1 MSKYYTP
8 SIEEFHVGFECEV
21 VQEAKWVKVEV
32 IDSNMGY
39 FERRLN
45 EGESARVKYLDR
57 EDIESFG
64 FLDITR
70 TKGNYDSTDEKEK
83 NVFLLLEDLPSIK
96 VKDSRERII
105 IRIMNNGEI
114 RIQKR
119 YYFAVGQG
127 AYPPYGCWRFD
138 GRDHIFKGKI
148 KNKSELGR
156 VLKMVGVI

>member
-8 SIEEFHVGFECEV
+8 EIEEFHVGFECEV

-57 EDIESFG
+57 EDVEDILSSNNINYKIGRQGLPMSGYNGWTEYEITLDGDFKYFRMIYADEARNLLIESNF
-64 FLDITR
+64 
-70 TKGNYDSTDEKEK
+70 NM
-83 NVFLLLEDLPSIK
+83 VF
-96 VKDSRERII
+96 
-105 IRIMNNGEI
+105 NG
-114 RIQKR
+114 R
-119 YYFAVGQG
+119 V
-127 AYPPYGCWRFD
+127 
-138 GRDHIFKGKI
+138 